1 MRHRTAL
8 LLQFDGTS
16 YAGWQ
21 RQANAKSVQGT
32 VEACLAKLC
41 HEKITLIGCSRTDAG
56 VHARHHISHFDS
68 ACTVPEDRLYL
79 ALGTLL
85 PEDISVLDAKVVPD
99 HFHARFG
106 TSGKQYSYYIWND
119 RKKSALLS
127 RYSLHESRDLDLEA
141 MREGASLLVGKKDFR
156 CFMASGSSAKTT
168 VRTLHKVELE
178 ANGPL
183 LRLIVAGDGF
193 LYNMVRIIAG
203 TLLYI
208 GLGKLEP
215 HDVQVMLE
223 TGDRTLAGKTLAP
236 QGLFLDEVY
245 YPESPFAEWYNKPN
259 NLPEIWPCT

>member
-21 RQANAKSVQGT
+21 RQANARSVQGT
-32 VEACLAKLC
+32 LEACLKKLC
-41 HEKITLIGCSRTDAG
+41 KEEITVIGCSRTDAG
-56 VHARHHISHFDS
+56 VHAKQHISHFDS
-68 ACTVPEDRLYL
+68 SCTVPEEKLHL

-85 PEDISVLDAKVVPD
+85 PEDISVLDAKVVPAD
-99 HFHARFG
+99 FHARFG

-127 RYSLHESRDLDLEA
+127 RYSLHESRPLDLEA
-141 MREGASLLVGKKDFR
+141 MRLAASYLVGKKDFR
-156 CFMASGSSAKTT
+156 CFMATGSSAKTT
-168 VRTLHKVELE
+168 VRTLYRVAVEE
-178 ANGPL
+178 QGSL
-183 LRLIVAGDGF
+183 LRIVVSGDGF
-193 LYNMVRIIAG
+193 LYNMVRIISG

-208 GLGKLEP
+208 GLGKLAPE
-215 HDVQVMLE
+215 DVRHMLE

-259 NLPEIWPCT
+259 YLPDLGAGC